1 MDSLLDFSGKVAIIT
16 GAASG
21 FGKLL
26 ATGLHQRGAK
36 LVLGDINIDGLNELA
51 AELGGGVVIQS
62 CDVSQEDQCA
72 ALVATALKE
81 FGQLDIAVN
90 NAGVGHEMLATHEM
104 TGEIMQQQV
113 AVNLNSV
120 LFGIKH
126 QTPAMFKN
134 GGAILNVSS
143 MAGIGGA
150 PMLSA
155 YAAVKHAVIGLTK
168 TAAVEYAR
176 QNIRV
181 NAICPFFS
189 PTNIG
194 DSFLQEEGA
203 EKNLVRGCPMKRYGT
218 VQEVV
223 NAMMLI
229 LSPGNTYMTGQA
241 IAVDGAVSA
250 I

>member
-1 MDSLLDFSGKVAIIT
+1 MDSLLDFSSKVAIIT

-21 FGKLL
+21 FGALL
-26 ATGLHQRGAK
+26 AKGLSQRGAK
-36 LVLGDINIDGLNELA
+36 LVLGDINLEGLEQLA
-51 AELGGGVVIQS
+51 KELGDNVVIQH
-62 CDVSQEDQCA
+62 CDVSKESNCQ
-72 ALVATALKE
+72 ALVQTAIEK

-90 NAGVGHEMLATHEM
+90 NAGVGHPMLATHEM
-104 TGEIMQQQV
+104 TGDIMASQV
-113 AVNLNSV
+113 AINLNSV
-120 LFGIKH
+120 LFGMKH
-126 QTPAMFKN
+126 QVPAMFEN

-155 YAAVKHAVIGLTK
+155 YAAVKHGVIGLTK

-176 QNIRV
+176 QNVRV

-194 DSFLQEEGA
+194 DSFLKDEGT
-203 EKNLVRGCPMKRYGT
+203 EKNLVRGCPMKRYGS
-218 VQEVV
+218 VQEIV

-229 LSPGNTYMTGQA
+229 LSPGNSYMTGQA

-250 I
+250 V

>member
-1 MDSLLDFSGKVAIIT
+1 MDSLLDFSDKVAIIT

-26 ATGLHQRGAK
+26 ATCLHQRGAK
-36 LVLGDINIDGLNELA
+36 LVLADINADGVA
-51 AELGGGVVIQS
+51 AVAKELGGNAISQA

-72 ALVATALKE
+72 ALVATAIKE

-90 NAGVGHEMLATHEM
+90 NAGISHDMLATHEM
-104 TGEIMQQQV
+104 TGAIMNQQM
-113 AVNLNSV
+113 AVNVNGV
-120 LFGIKH
+120 LFGLKH
-126 QTPAMFKN
+126 QVQAMFKT

-150 PMLSA
+150 PNLSA
-155 YAAVKHAVIGLTK
+155 YSAAKHAVIGLTK

-194 DSFLQEEGA
+194 DSFLQAEGT
-203 EKNLVRGCPMKRYGT
+203 EKILVRGCPMKRYGT

>member
-1 MDSLLDFSGKVAIIT
+1 MDSLLDFRGKVAIIT

-21 FGKLL
+21 FGALL
-26 ATGLHQRGAK
+26 AKGLYERGAQ
-36 LVLGDINIDGLNELA
+36 LVLGDINLPGLDKA
-51 AELGGGVVIQS
+51 SAEYGDKAVLLQ
-62 CDVSQEDQCA
+62 CDVSKEEDCEALVKA
-72 ALVATALKE
+72 ALEK
-81 FGQLDIAVN
+81 FGRLDIAVN
-90 NAGVGHEMLATHEM
+90 NAGIGHEMLATHEQ
-104 TGEIMQQQV
+104 TGEIFDRQYE
-113 AVNLNSV
+113 VNLKSV
-120 LFGIKH
+120 MIGMKH
-126 QTPAMFKN
+126 QIPAMLKD

-150 PMLSA
+150 PKLA
-155 YAAVKHAVIGLTK
+155 PYAAVKHGVIGLTK

-194 DSFLQEEGA
+194 AGMLKEEGVEDMLA
-203 EKNLVRGCPMKRYGT
+203 RGCPMKRYGT
-218 VQEVV
+218 VQEMV

-229 LSPGNTYMTGQA
+229 LSPGNSYMTGQA

>member
-1 MDSLLDFSGKVAIIT
+1 MDSLLDFSDKVAIIT